1 MEHLEYYQQTLENT
15 LGIPFTPNNH
25 VEVLKNGVEIY
36 PAMLKAIE
44 NAQRRIDFLTFI
56 YWSGDIAYHFAR
68 ALSKK
73 AHEGTGVRV
82 ILDSFGAA
90 LMPDELTDLMEGNGV
105 KIEWFR
111 PIPQWKIW
119 KTDHRTHR
127 KVLICDGDVAFTGGV
142 GIAEEWEGDARNP
155 DEWRETHFE
164 IQGPAVF
171 GLHAAFM
178 ENWLETEKSL
188 ELERNWGNKAAI
200 KEVEENRVDGSLI
213 QVIRTSASVRWSN
226 IVMLYHTLISLAK
239 RRIRITTAYFNPD
252 EAIVELLKNT
262 ARRGVDIEIMM
273 PGRHIDKRV
282 AEIAGGDHLLPLLKA
297 GVNFW
302 YYHKT
307 MLHSKI
313 ICIDDVACCVGS
325 ANFNHRS
332 MLKDDEVSLVIIDE
346 KLAETL
352 NSHFEEDL
360 GHCERIT
367 EKSWENRSTF
377 RKGLET
383 LTRLFRQEV

>member
-44 NAQRRIDFLTFI
+44 NAQQRIDFLTFI
-56 YWSGDIAYHFAR
+56 YWSGDIAHHFAR

-239 RRIRITTAYFNPD
+239 SRIRITTAYFNPD

-273 PGRHIDKRV
+273 PGRHIDRRV

-313 ICIDDVACCVGS
+313 ICIDDVVCCVGS